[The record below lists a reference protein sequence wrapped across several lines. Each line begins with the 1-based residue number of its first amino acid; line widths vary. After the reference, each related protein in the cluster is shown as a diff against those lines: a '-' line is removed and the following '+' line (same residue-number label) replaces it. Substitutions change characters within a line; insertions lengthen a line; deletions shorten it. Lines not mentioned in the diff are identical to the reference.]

1 MANDHSAGP
10 ALAQCLKIAWKSLI
24 LQYCDFSPHKSSI
37 ESSNAILSTKIQII
51 YFEIEMR
58 LFGRFFEYCA
68 FTASLR
74 IYEGNE
80 TKNSHDNFLA
90 KL

>member
-1 MANDHSAGP
+1 MANDHPAGP
-10 ALAQCLKIAWKSLI
+10 ALAQCLKIAWKSPI
-24 LQYCDFSPHKSSI
+24 LQYCDFSPIK
-37 ESSNAILSTKIQII
+37 SSNAILSTKIQII